1 LQAFPSVLET
11 AFIMDN
17 FMIKSERDVH
27 RRESKRIGV
36 QITEH
41 TESDHE
47 RDGSSHEGGTM
58 GSSKISRMEQLM
70 ERLWAFEIFALVVS
84 TLALLGLIILLRVT
98 NGHKVPNWT
107 IRPKYTKPL
116 AVTINSVISIFATA
130 VKSTVLIPVAAA
142 MGELKWIWFNSGHR
156 LTDIQIFESAAR
168 GPLGAAIMLWSFR
181 GRSLACLG
189 AVIIL
194 GSLALDFG
202 FQQLVTYPLRPINLG
217 PATIARTNE
226 YIAYRPGWITGTP
239 LAEQPMV
246 AAIYTG
252 MYGDGKSFPITPG
265 CPSGNC
271 TWAEDYT
278 SLGFCSRCYSTTD
291 QIVKQCGTFNYT
303 TFDENGQPQVVGDP
317 IPYCNYTMPSGQSI
331 PGINFTS
338 GSATTLPIF
347 VDISDTPASDKTYF
361 GKALTAHVS
370 TLSVMRAE
378 WQSVAD
384 DQDRYYDKIVAA
396 NATECGIDAC
406 VIKYRA
412 TLQNSNFTEII
423 VDTFVN
429 ETDRQVFSEGDAG
442 YTMPAYIHPPQS
454 WTNHSNAND
463 SNIYSFDG
471 ITIQALRFQF
481 ADNAY
486 QLLWSGRFVDTM
498 TGQAY
503 VDNDF
508 VAYVRYLDEAGM
520 EHMMSSLTSSM
531 TRRIRTSPGT
541 GTNSYGP
548 GPNAIGVT
556 TQDMP
561 HVNVRWGWI
570 GLPAAILLLSALLL
584 VCTMIETKREGA
596 TMLWKSNALAHFYHP
611 LTKEGRNRLRDAQS
625 AKHAEKIAQDMT
637 VKWQETD
644 EGGRFVPLDVK

>member
-1 LQAFPSVLET
+1 
-11 AFIMDN
+11 MDN

-27 RRESKRIGV
+27 RRESRRTGV

-41 TESDHE
+41 AESDHE
-47 RDGSSHEGGTM
+47 KDGRSDEGGM
-58 GSSKISRMEQLM
+58 NPPSRISRMEQLM

-98 NGHKVPNWT
+98 EGHRVPNWT
-107 IRPKYTKPL
+107 IRPKHTKPVT
-116 AVTINSVISIFATA
+116 VTINAVISIFATA

-142 MGELKWIWFNSGHR
+142 IGELKWIWFNQGHR

-202 FQQLVTYPLRPINLG
+202 FQQLVTYPLRPVSLG

-226 YIAYRPGWITGTP
+226 YSAFRPGWTTGTP

-246 AAIYTG
+246 AAMYTG
-252 MYGDGKSFPITPG
+252 MYGDGNSFSVTPG

-271 TWAEDYT
+271 TWTEDYT

-303 TFDENGQPQVVGDP
+303 TVDENGQTLVVGDP
-317 IPYCNYTMPSGQSI
+317 IPYCNYTMPSGQFI
-331 PGINFTS
+331 PAINFTS
-338 GSATTLPIF
+338 GYAETIPILVDVSA
-347 VDISDTPASDKTYF
+347 TPASGKTYF

-378 WQSVAD
+378 WQTVAD

-396 NATECGIDAC
+396 NATECGIDVC
-406 VIKYRA
+406 VIKYHA
-412 TLQNSNFTEII
+412 TLQNSNFTEILI
-423 VDTFVN
+423 DSFVN
-429 ETDRQVFSEGDAG
+429 ETDRLVFSEGDAG
-442 YTMPAYIHPPQS
+442 YVMPVYIHPPQS
-454 WTNHSNAND
+454 WTNQSNAND
-463 SNIYSFDG
+463 SNIYALDSL
-471 ITIQALRFQF
+471 TIQALRFQF
-481 ADNAY
+481 GDNAN
-486 QLLWSGRFVDTM
+486 QLLWSGRFVDRL
-498 TGQAY
+498 TGQAI

-520 EHMMSSLTSSM
+520 ERMMSSLTSSM
-531 TRRIRTSPGT
+531 TRRIRTSPGPF
-541 GTNSYGP
+541 TNSYGP
-548 GPNAIGVT
+548 GPNAIGIT

-561 HVNVRWGWI
+561 YVNVRWGWI
-570 GLPAAILLLSALLL
+570 ALPAAILVLSAILL

-611 LTKEGRNRLRDAQS
+611 LTKEGRNRLRDAKS
-625 AKHAEKIAQDMT
+625 AKDAEKIAQEMT
-637 VKWQETD
+637 VKWQQTE
-644 EGGRFVPLDVK
+644 EGGRFVPYDGK

>member
-1 LQAFPSVLET
+1 
-11 AFIMDN
+11 MDN
-17 FMIKSERDVH
+17 YMIKSEQDAY
-27 RRESKRIGV
+27 RRESKRTGV

-41 TESDHE
+41 TESDQE
-47 RDGSSHEGGTM
+47 RDGSSHGDDPTTP
-58 GSSKISRMEQLM
+58 SAISRLEQLM

-98 NGHKVPNWT
+98 NGQKVPNWT
-107 IRPKYTKPL
+107 IKPKHTKPFT
-116 AVTINSVISIFATA
+116 VTINSVISIFSTA

-142 MGELKWIWFNSGHR
+142 MGELKWMWFNSGHR
-156 LTDIQIFESAAR
+156 LTDIQVFESAAR

-202 FQQLVTYPLRPINLG
+202 FQQLVTYPLRPVNLG

-226 YIAYRPGWITGTP
+226 YFASRPGWISGTP

-252 MYGDGKSFPITPG
+252 MYGDGKSFPVTPG
-265 CPSGNC
+265 CSTGNC
-271 TWAEDYT
+271 TWMEDYT

-303 TFDENGQPQVVGDP
+303 TFDENGEPLVVGDP
-317 IPYCNYTMPSGQSI
+317 IPYCNYTMPSGQFI
-331 PGINFTS
+331 AGVNLTQGYVDPV
-338 GSATTLPIF
+338 F
-347 VDISDTPASDKTYF
+347 VDIDDSPASEKTYF
-361 GKALTAHVS
+361 GKPLTANVA

-378 WQSVAD
+378 WQSVYD
-384 DQDRYYDKIVAA
+384 DQDRFYDKIIAA

-406 VIKYRA
+406 VIKYHA
-412 TLQNSNFTEII
+412 TLEKSNFTEMII
-423 VDTFVN
+423 DTFIN

-442 YTMPAYIHPPQS
+442 YTMPVYIHPPQS
-454 WTNHSNAND
+454 WTNHSNVND
-463 SNIYSFDG
+463 SNIYFLDSV
-471 ITIQALRFQF
+471 TIQALRFQF
-481 ADNAY
+481 NQNAN
-486 QLLWSGRFVDTM
+486 QLLWGGRFIDSM
-498 TGQAY
+498 RGQVS

-520 EHMMSSLTSSM
+520 KDMMSSLTSSM
-531 TRRIRTSPGT
+531 TQRIRTAPGA

-548 GPNAIGVT
+548 GHNTIGIT
-556 TQDMP
+556 TQHMP

-570 GLPAAILLLSALLL
+570 ALPAAILLLSALLL
-584 VCTMIETKREGA
+584 VCTMIESKRQGA

-611 LTKEGRNRLRDAQS
+611 LTKEGRNRLRDAHS

-637 VKWQETD
+637 VKWQVTD
-644 EGGRFVPLDVK
+644 EGGRFVPINGS